1 MLQPETTRARGRH
14 AENLAFDYLSK
25 FGLKPL
31 VRNYRCPR
39 GEIDIIMQHDKIIA
53 FIEVRYRKNDHY
65 ISTIET
71 IDKRKCKRIIETS
84 QHFLQANRKVA
95 KYPCR
100 FDVIALTGNLTKP
113 DIEWI
118 KNAFHA

>member
-1 MLQPETTRARGRH
+1 MLQPETNQARGRH

-39 GEIDIIMQHDKIIA
+39 GEIDIIMQHDKTIA

-95 KYPCR
+95 KYPC
-100 FDVIALTGNLTKP
+100 
-113 DIEWI
+113 
-118 KNAFHA
+118 

>member
-1 MLQPETTRARGRH
+1 MLQSETTLSKGRF
-14 AENLAFDYLSK
+14 AEDLAFDYLLKS
-25 FGLKPL
+25 GLKPL
-31 VRNYRCPR
+31 ARNYRCPR
-39 GEIDIIMQHDKIIA
+39 GEIDIIMQHDETIT

-71 IDKRKCKRIIETS
+71 IDKRKCKHIIETS
-84 QHFLQANRKVA
+84 QHFLQANRKAA